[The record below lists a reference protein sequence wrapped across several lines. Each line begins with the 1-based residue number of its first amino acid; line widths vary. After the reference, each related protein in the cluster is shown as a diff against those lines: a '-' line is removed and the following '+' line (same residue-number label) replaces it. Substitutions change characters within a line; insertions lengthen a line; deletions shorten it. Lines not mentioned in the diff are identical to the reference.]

1 MDFKYFIINNVLD
14 INYKVMHKN
23 KISKNNK
30 KIINK
35 FEK

>member
-23 KISKNNK
+23 KITKNTLK
-30 KIINK
+30 K
-35 FEK
+35 

>member
-23 KISKNNK
+23 KNSKNTK
-30 KIINK
+30 K
-35 FEK
+35 